1 MPTYYTKSEIRGYAA
16 GTLRKSFGA
25 ADSGRLLRESVRAAS
40 DYEKYD
46 VFLSH
51 ASRDAE
57 LILGVK
63 AMLEEQGLK
72 VYVDWVEDAQLDRSQ
87 VSRLTADILRRRMRQ
102 SSSLIWVATNA
113 AGESKWMPW
122 ELGFF
127 DGFKPNQVAILP
139 LVDNSSESFK
149 GQEYLALYP
158 LVGKNQYKD
167 GTKDIFV
174 EDVGRQWTTLKQFGK
189 AAAAWRSY

>member
-1 MPTYYTKSEIRGYAA
+1 MATYYTKSEIRGHAA
-16 GTLRKSFGA
+16 GTLRKSFGTT
-25 ADSGRLLRESVRAAS
+25 DSGRLLRESVRAAS

-51 ASRDAE
+51 ALKDAE

-87 VSRLTADILRRRMRQ
+87 VSRSTADILRRRMRQ

-113 AGESKWMPW
+113 ASESKWMPW
-122 ELGFF
+122 ELGYF

-139 LVDNSSESFK
+139 LVDNSYESFK

-158 LVGKNQYKD
+158 LVGKNEYRD
-167 GTKDIFV
+167 GRKDIFV
-174 EDVGRQWTTLKQFGK
+174 EDAGRQWTTLKLFGK
-189 AAAAWRSY
+189 DSAAWRSY

>member
-25 ADSGRLLRESVRAAS
+25 TDSGRLLRESVRAAS

-139 LVDNSSESFK
+139 LVDNSSESFR